1 MLVLGQVYG
10 GALSLISTHPACK
23 IISTNDKKA
32 LASIQ
37 YVSVVQM
44 EEQKISNL
52 PVVGSSPTGDA
63 INQ

>member
-1 MLVLGQVYG
+1 ML
-10 GALSLISTHPACK
+10 
-23 IISTNDKKA
+23 TNSKKA
-32 LASIQ
+32 LVVIQ